1 MPELPDVER
10 FRVAINSTAL
20 HKKIRSVRV
29 SEKRVLDNVSE
40 PKLQRALKGA
50 SFKETRRHGKYLFL
64 QLDRGG
70 FLVLHFGMTGDIR
83 YYKHDSD
90 RPEHTRMLIEFANG
104 YHLAWINMR
113 LLGRINVAREMAA
126 FVRAR
131 DLGPDAMEVGREQFT
146 EAFSGRSGKLKPA
159 LMNQSII
166 AGLGNIYT
174 DEILF
179 QSRRHPESVLKRFKP
194 DELDAIHGV
203 MKRVLRVTVRRLGRI
218 EEFPRTYLLPHREKD
233 GNCPRCGSLI
243 RRIKVGQR
251 TSYLCPQCQR
261 KR

>member
-10 FRVAINSTAL
+10 FRTAINSNAL
-20 HKKIRSVRV
+20 HKKIKSVQV

-40 PKLQRALKGA
+40 PKLKRALKGA
-50 SFKETRRHGKYLFL
+50 AFEKTRRHGKYLFL
-64 QLDRGG
+64 QLDKGG

-83 YYKHDSD
+83 YYKSDSD

-104 YHLAWINMR
+104 YRLAWINMR
-113 LLGRINVAREMAA
+113 LLGRINVAREPAA

-131 DLGPDAMEVGREQFT
+131 DLGPDAMQIGREQFR
-146 EAFSGRSGKLKPA
+146 EAFSGRNGKLKPA
-159 LMNQSII
+159 LMNQSIL

-179 QSRRHPESVLKRFKP
+179 QSGWHPESLLKRFKP
-194 DELDAIHGV
+194 AELDAIHGV

-218 EEFPRTYLLPHREKD
+218 EEFPRTYLLPHRDKE
-233 GNCPRCGSLI
+233 GACPRCGSAI

-251 TSYLCPQCQR
+251 TSYFCPQCQK